1 MNLPVPSDTRLTPNE
16 VQSTEFGRAP
26 LGRRGL
32 DEEQVRTFLM
42 RVEQE
47 LQKVFSERAAL
58 ADEVARL
65 RERLQGTAVAEAGKP
80 QDAHL
85 QAVRILSQ
93 AQQTADRYVAD
104 AERYTRDLAGE
115 ARRQRDEIL
124 ADARSKAVQVL
135 EDAHRQ
141 AALAAA
147 TVEPPTGGHG
157 AGAADRELEYLR
169 TSSRV
174 YRTHLR
180 AYLEALLRNVDDWEK
195 SETDTLDSSA

>member
-1 MNLPVPSDTRLTPNE
+1 MNLPVPAGTARLTPAE
-16 VQSTEFGRAP
+16 VQSAAFGRAP

-32 DEEQVRTFLM
+32 DEEQVRDFLA

-47 LQKVFSERAAL
+47 LRQSLSERAAL
-58 ADEVARL
+58 TDEVARL
-65 RERLQGTAVAEAGKP
+65 RDRLSGTDSEAVKP

-104 AERYTRDLAGE
+104 AERYTRDLAGQ
-115 ARRQRDEIL
+115 ARRQREEIL

-141 AALAAA
+141 AAMAAA
-147 TVEPPTGGHG
+147 TVEPPRGGVDLDS
-157 AGAADRELEYLR
+157 AERELDYIR

-180 AYLEALLRNVDDWEK
+180 AYLEALLQNVDEWEK
-195 SETDTLDSSA
+195 SESGRTG

>member
-1 MNLPVPSDTRLTPNE
+1 MNLPVPADSRLTPSE
-16 VQSTEFGRAP
+16 VQTLEFGRAP

-32 DEEQVRTFLM
+32 DEEQVRAFLM
-42 RVEQE
+42 RVDAE
-47 LQKVFSERAAL
+47 LRQALSERAAL

-65 RERLQGTAVAEAGKP
+65 RERLKAGGELESAKP

-141 AALAAA
+141 AAMAAA
-147 TVEPPTGGHG
+147 TVEPPPGGPG
-157 AGAADRELEYLR
+157 YGAAERELEYLR

-180 AYLEALLRNVDDWEK
+180 AYLEALLRNVDEWEK
-195 SETDTLDSSA
+195 SEASDG

>member
-1 MNLPVPSDTRLTPNE
+1 MNLPVPAGAARLTPNE
-16 VQSTEFGRAP
+16 VLSAAFSRAP

-32 DEEQVRTFLM
+32 DEEQVREFLN
-42 RVEQE
+42 RVEYE
-47 LQKVFSERAAL
+47 LRQGLSERAAL
-58 ADEVARL
+58 TDEVARL
-65 RERLQGTAVAEAGKP
+65 RDRLSGTDSESVKP

-115 ARRQRDEIL
+115 ARRQREEIL

-135 EDAHRQ
+135 EDAPRQ
-141 AALAAA
+141 AAMAAA
-147 TVEPPTGGHG
+147 TVEPPRGGVDLDS
-157 AGAADRELEYLR
+157 AERELDYIR

-180 AYLEALLRNVDDWEK
+180 AYLEALLRNVEEWEK
-195 SETDTLDSSA
+195 SESGRPG